1 MVVLNQLPVL
11 FPNGSVESQI
21 DRLLDDAVRSVSE
34 WSRAWDPSCNVYED
48 EAGFTIQMALP
59 GLDPQQID
67 VQIEDQM
74 LRVKGER
81 RVDTSQERTWYSRDI
96 AEGPFSCSFK
106 LPAYVN
112 QEKSTASYKQGLLT
126 ITFPKRDEAKPRRIA
141 IECH

>member
-11 FPNGSVESQI
+11 CRNGSIESQI

-59 GLDPQQID
+59 GLAPQQID

-81 RVDTSQERTWYSRDI
+81 RVDTSEERTWYSRDI

-106 LPAYVN
+106 LPAYVD